1 MSSILDALK
10 KLEAEKAARQT
21 VEQEEDLQFH
31 PETAAGELTGAPEP
45 HSPVTAL
52 HLSPMAMIIGG
63 AIFAV
68 LLIAIS
74 VTASIVVARISV
86 SYTVV
91 SGNNP
96 AALTPVASATPAE
109 AAPPARESVPAAP
122 PSSPEPTPAAATPDT
137 PAPAAPQPPPTDAAP
152 APEAPA
158 PTPTMPPAITPP
170 IHETTEDGEGEKIPI
185 AQSAEPPSEPPNT
198 ESVDLAAPPVQT
210 APAIP
215 STAPASPPA
224 YIPPVIP
231 SAVPP
236 TPPPVTPK
244 PAPDVKPAVVRRTP
258 GPVDLE
264 SLPILRSSE
273 RVRYGL
279 ENLRLNV
286 LREAGPNR
294 PSGLAII
301 NLNKVYIGEMIPGT
315 RARLIEVKSHGIGI
329 EIADTGEQ
337 FYVPH

>member
-10 KLEAEKAARQT
+10 KLEAEKAARQA

-31 PETAAGELTGAPEP
+31 PETAAGELVAPP
-45 HSPVTAL
+45 TQYPSATAL
-52 HLSPMAMIIGG
+52 HLSPMAMVIGG
-63 AIFAV
+63 AMFAV

-74 VTASIVVARISV
+74 VTASIVVARNSV
-86 SYTVV
+86 SHTVV
-91 SGNNP
+91 SKNSS
-96 AALTPVASATPAE
+96 T
-109 AAPPARESVPAAP
+109 AAPPAAVPPAPPSEAALPTPEPVPAAP
-122 PSSPEPTPAAATPDT
+122 E
-137 PAPAAPQPPPTDAAP
+137 PAPAAPPPDTPPPAAAQPPLASPAPALASAAP
-152 APEAPA
+152 
-158 PTPTMPPAITPP
+158 PPASIAPPVIPETPIPAKTARITV
-170 IHETTEDGEGEKIPI
+170 
-185 AQSAEPPSEPPNT
+185 AQAAEPPAEPQNVNP
-198 ESVDLAAPPVQT
+198 VPPPAPPVQ
-210 APAIP
+210 
-215 STAPASPPA
+215 SPPA
-224 YIPPVIP
+224 IVP
-231 SAVPP
+231 AVPA
-236 TPPPVTPK
+236 TTKPPP
-244 PAPDVKPAVVRRTP
+244 AVKPAIVRHPP

-301 NLNKVYIGEMIPGT
+301 NLNKVYIGEIIPGT

-329 EIADTGEQ
+329 EIADTGER